1 MFEQHDVLTQLH
13 AEDLKSSEFRLLC
26 KEDCHL
32 KLAIGFSCPAYYLFW
47 PPPIVSM
54 PPHQWRTQDS
64 RSLGQV
70 YPRTGYLP
78 CSCHGE
84 RICMQTNT
92 CHARTDSC
100 SYSGMVPLAD
110 GSLGTCPGSS
120 GPGSAL
126 DFMHAVFVG
135 LICPRSSL
143 AEEKRIKD
151 FYIYSIEK

>member
-1 MFEQHDVLTQLH
+1 MCLLLFDHDSTLICILYAVADPGL
-13 AEDLKSSEFRLLC
+13 E
-26 KEDCHL
+26 
-32 KLAIGFSCPAYYLFW
+32 
-47 PPPIVSM
+47 
-54 PPHQWRTQDS
+54 

-70 YPRTGYLP
+70 YPRTGYLS

-110 GSLGTCPGSS
+110 GSVGTCPGSS

-135 LICPRSSL
+135 LIFPRSSL
-143 AEEKRIKD
+143 VEEKRIKD